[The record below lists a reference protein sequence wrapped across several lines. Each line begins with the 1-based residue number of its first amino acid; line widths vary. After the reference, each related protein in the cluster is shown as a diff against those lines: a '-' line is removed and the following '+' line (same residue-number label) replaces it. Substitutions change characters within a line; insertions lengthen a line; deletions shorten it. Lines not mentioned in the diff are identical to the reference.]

1 MLRQS
6 TFPRGG
12 RLNRSRTRCHF
23 ERRRRFIRSN
33 IIQPIVHRCHFE
45 RRRSRSREIPRG
57 RNGKPRTSASPLAR
71 GGSPPR
77 NPLRQKR
84 EQSYTTNP
92 NTCPRRLCAPRWRSV
107 DGKLCVRGIDT
118 QRALWYNN
126 PVNTFAPHVRK
137 RVNGFVIASRQT
149 VERLY
154 NRAAS
159 ERNGFVIV
167 ARQTVE
173 RLYNRIENDVPYTRF
188 FDGTRKIY

>member
-1 MLRQS
+1 MRARRLIRIS
-6 TFPRGG
+6 ITKTKRTPIPPCHCEERNARRGNLPEG
-12 RLNRSRTRCHF
+12 KRRKRTRA
-23 ERRRRFIRSN
+23 N
-33 IIQPIVHRCHFE
+33 
-45 RRRSRSREIPRG
+45 
-57 RNGKPRTSASPLAR
+57 PLAH

-92 NTCPRRLCAPRWRSV
+92 NTCPRRLCAPRWRTA

-188 FDGTRKIY
+188 YDVTPSLY